1 MLLKKKTRNRAYVWM
16 VLLAWL
22 CIGFNANAQEEG
34 AAPAAI
40 YLPLKPAFVVNYG
53 GVGRL
58 KYLKAEISV
67 RVDSTEVA
75 NALRH
80 HMPFARNNLVLLF
93 TAQTEETISSQAG
106 KEQLRQDALEEIRNL
121 LFREESI
128 EPERVIDLFFNSF
141 IVQK

>member
-93 TAQTEETISSQAG
+93 TAQTEETISSQAE
-106 KEQLRQDALEEIRNL
+106 KNSCDKMRLKKFAICYSAKRALNP
-121 LFREESI
+121 SA
-128 EPERVIDLFFNSF
+128 
-141 IVQK
+141 